1 MSFVDNLMDMLKNGK
16 EEDGA
21 ATAREN
27 LSQTWGYPSLVA
39 ALPYR
44 YYDDINEIFV
54 NAALQA
60 SSWKPPRCPART
72 NEQVMAA
79 LDDMLRKNCPARL
92 PSGAQ
97 PDGCGHHEANRPSE
111 RPAAARRR
119 SRHH

>member
-1 MSFVDNLMDMLKNGK
+1 MSFVDNLMDMLKTERGRRCRY
-16 EEDGA
+16 GP
-21 ATAREN
+21 RESFPDMG
-27 LSQTWGYPSLVA
+27 LPSLVA

-54 NAALQA
+54 NAGSAGFIMEAAPLPGA
-60 SSWKPPRCPART
+60 